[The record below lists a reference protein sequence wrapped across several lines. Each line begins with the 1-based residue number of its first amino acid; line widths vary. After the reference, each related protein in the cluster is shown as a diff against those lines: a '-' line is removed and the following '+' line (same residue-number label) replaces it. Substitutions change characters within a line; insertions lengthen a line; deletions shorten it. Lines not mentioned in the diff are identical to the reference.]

1 MKHAVFLLAPV
12 VMLAVAVTA
21 GAALAAPAKANT
33 NANIRSGPGT
43 GYGIVATLEEGEY
56 IIVRSCTARW
66 CKVTRVG
73 KNGYVARTLLYN
85 PYYGSRDYYQFAPKR
100 PAPGRLTTR

>member
-1 MKHAVFLLAPV
+1 MKYPVFLLAPLMMV
-12 VMLAVAVTA
+12 TVMTTA
-21 GAALAAPAKANT
+21 GAVLAAPAKANT

-43 GYGIVATLEEGEY
+43 GYAVVATLDKGEY
-56 IIVRSCTARW
+56 IIVRSCTANW

-85 PYYGSRDYYQFAPKR
+85 PYYGSKSYYQFPPKW
-100 PAPGRLTTR
+100 PNPGRQTTR